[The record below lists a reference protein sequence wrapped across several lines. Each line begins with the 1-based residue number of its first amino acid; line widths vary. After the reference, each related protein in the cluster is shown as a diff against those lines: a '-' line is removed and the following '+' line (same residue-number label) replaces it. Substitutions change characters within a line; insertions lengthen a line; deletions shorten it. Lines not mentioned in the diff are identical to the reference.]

1 MAEIPP
7 SLFPRALRLLPFRLL
22 LADILWGNIAVSDLS
37 RHCRIG
43 WSIVLLLVCTVLLVT
58 PFTVLYLLE
67 V

>member
-1 MAEIPP
+1 
-7 SLFPRALRLLPFRLL
+7 L

-43 WSIVLLLVCTVLLVT
+43 WSIVLLLVCAVVLVT

>member
-1 MAEIPP
+1 
-7 SLFPRALRLLPFRLL
+7 L

-43 WSIVLLLVCTVLLVT
+43 WSIVLLLACAVLLVT
-58 PFTVLYLLE
+58 PLTVLCLLE

>member
-1 MAEIPP
+1 MAEISP
-7 SLFPRALRLLPFRLL
+7 SSFHRALRLLPFRLL

-43 WSIVLLLVCTVLLVT
+43 WSIVLLLACAVLLVT
-58 PFTVLYLLE
+58 PLTVLCLLE